1 MKKQKEL
8 KMFFSNKKR
17 REWDFEEIDNFYY
30 DLMNIFIELLN
41 KELDEEIEELLVNAQ
56 EIDLK
61 LEVKSKNAKKINK
74 KIKNNIK

>member
-1 MKKQKEL
+1 
-8 KMFFSNKKR
+8 MFFSNKKR